1 MLLTIDAG
9 NTRTKWATFNTHGEM
24 IQQHASLNGETTPA
38 SFSSAFSGC
47 EHVVISNV
55 AGEEHASR
63 LKAALRSCNL
73 PMLWIKAATSTC
85 GVFNRYE
92 NPEMLGSDRW
102 AAIVAAWHIKHAPCI
117 IVNAGTAVTVDALN
131 ALNINQVLHGEFIGG
146 LILPGI
152 RLMQQSL
159 GLATAQLPKMDIH
172 DAVATQKHQEIFAR
186 NTADA
191 IYNGSLHGILGA
203 IEHMSV
209 ALDQHSKQTPQIVI
223 SGGDAKLIAAALTRH
238 VTNQVAIVDNLVLQ
252 GLYLIH
258 TNEK

>member
-24 IQQHASLNGETTPA
+24 SQPHVSLNGELNAA
-38 SFSSAFSGC
+38 SFASVLADC
-47 EHVVISNV
+47 KHIVISNV
-55 AGEEHASR
+55 AGEEHANL
-63 LKAALRSCNL
+63 LKAILCPCNL
-73 PMLWIKAATSTC
+73 PILWIKAAISTC

-92 NPEMLGSDRW
+92 KPETLGSDRW
-102 AAIVAAWHIKHAPCI
+102 AAIVAAWHIKHTPCI
-117 IVNAGTAVTVDALN
+117 VVNAGTAVTVDALN
-131 ALNINQVLHGEFIGG
+131 TLNMNQAQHGEFIGG

-159 GLATAQLPKMDIH
+159 GLATAQLPKTYSH
-172 DAVATQKHQEIFAR
+172 DGSATQSPKDIFAK

-191 IYNGSLHGILGA
+191 IYNGTLHGILGA
-203 IEHMSV
+203 IEHMST
-209 ALDQHSKQTPQIVI
+209 ALGQHSKQPPQIVM
-223 SGGDAKLIAAALTRH
+223 SGGNAKLIADALICH
-238 VTNQVAIVDNLVLQ
+238 VTNQVSIVDNLVLQ